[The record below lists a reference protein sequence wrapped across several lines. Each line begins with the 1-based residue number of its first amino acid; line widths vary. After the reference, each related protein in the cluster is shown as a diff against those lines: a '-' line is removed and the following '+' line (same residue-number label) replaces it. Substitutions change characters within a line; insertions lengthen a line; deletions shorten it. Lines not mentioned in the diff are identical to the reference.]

1 MTEERYLRQLRLL
14 GREGQE
20 KLRGATVLVAGLGG
34 LGSPVTLY
42 LSAAGIGKLFLVD
55 EGRLELSNLN
65 RQVLY
70 SVNDVGKFKAL
81 VAAERVRSL
90 NPDVEVE
97 PYVMNVQDER
107 FEELVRRADV
117 VVDCLDN
124 WAGRLTLDKLT
135 WIYSKPLVHGGI
147 AEFYGQVT
155 TVLKGVT
162 HCLKCVLGIT
172 SGHRGEPPQVLGPT
186 PGVIGAIQAAEVIKL
201 VAGIGEPLFN
211 KLLIM
216 DLKRG
221 EFTTLEVRGN
231 PECECW

>member
-1 MTEERYLRQLRLL
+1 MAEERYLRQIRLL

-20 KLRGATVLVAGLGG
+20 RLREATVLVAGLGG

-42 LSAAGIGKLFLVD
+42 LSVAGVGRLLLVD

-81 VAAERVRSL
+81 AAAERVHSL
-90 NPDVEVE
+90 NPGVSVE

-107 FEELVRRADV
+107 FEGLVHRADV

-135 WIYSKPLVHGGI
+135 WTYSKPLVHGGI

-155 TVLKGVT
+155 TVLRGVT

-172 SGHRGEPPQVLGPT
+172 GEHEGEPPQVLGPT

-201 VAGIGEPLFN
+201 VTGIGEPLFN

>member
-1 MTEERYLRQLRLL
+1 MTEERYSRQLKLL

-20 KLRGATVLVAGLGG
+20 RLHEATVLVAGLGG

-42 LSAAGIGKLFLVD
+42 LSAAGVGKLVLVD
-55 EGRLELSNLN
+55 KGRLELSNLN

-70 SVNDVGKFKAL
+70 SVNDIGKFKAL
-81 VAAERVRSL
+81 VAAEKVRSL
-90 NPDVEVE
+90 NPSVSVE

-107 FEELVRRADV
+107 LEELVRQADV

-124 WAGRLTLDKLT
+124 WAGRLTLDRLT

-155 TVLKGVT
+155 TILRGKT

-172 SGHRGEPPQVLGPT
+172 SEQGGEPPQVIGPT

-201 VAGIGEPLFN
+201 VTGIGEPLFN
-211 KLLIM
+211 RLLIM

>member
-1 MTEERYLRQLRLL
+1 MAEERYLRQIKLL
-14 GREGQE
+14 GREGQ
-20 KLRGATVLVAGLGG
+20 KRLREATVLVAGLGG

-42 LSAAGIGKLFLVD
+42 LSAAGVGRLLLVD

-81 VAAERVRSL
+81 AAAERARSL
-90 NPDVEVE
+90 NPGVSVE
-97 PYVMNVQDER
+97 PYVMSVLDEE
-107 FEELVRRADV
+107 FEELVRQADV

-135 WIYSKPLVHGGI
+135 WTYSKPLVHGGI
-147 AEFYGQVT
+147 AEFYGQAT

-172 SGHRGEPPQVLGPT
+172 SEHEGEPPQVLGPT
-186 PGVIGAIQAAEVIKL
+186 PGVVGAIQAAEVIKL
-201 VAGIGEPLFN
+201 VTGIGEPLFN
-211 KLLIM
+211 RLLIM

>member
-1 MTEERYLRQLRLL
+1 MVEERYLRQVRLL
-14 GREGQE
+14 GHEGQE
-20 KLRGATVLVAGLGG
+20 RLREATVLVAGLGG

-42 LSAAGIGKLFLVD
+42 LSAAGVGRLLLVD

-70 SVNDVGKFKAL
+70 SVNDLGKFKAL

-90 NPDVEVE
+90 NPDVSVE
-97 PYVMNVQDER
+97 PYVMNVQDKG

-135 WIYSKPLVHGGI
+135 WIHSKPLVHGGI

-155 TVLKGVT
+155 TVLRGVT
-162 HCLKCVLGIT
+162 RCLKCVLGIT
-172 SGHRGEPPQVLGPT
+172 GEHEGEPPQVLGPT

-201 VAGIGEPLFN
+201 LAGIGEPLFN

>member
-1 MTEERYLRQLRLL
+1 MTEERYVRQLGLL
-14 GREGQE
+14 RREGQE
-20 KLRGATVLVAGLGG
+20 KLRKATVLVAGLGG
-34 LGSPVTLY
+34 LGSPVVLY
-42 LSAAGIGKLFLVD
+42 LSAAGVGKLLLVD
-55 EGRLELSNLN
+55 DGRLELSNLN

-70 SVNDVGKFKAL
+70 SVNDVGRFKAL

-90 NPDVEVE
+90 NPDVSVE
-97 PYVMNVQDER
+97 PYVMKVQDER

-124 WAGRLTLDKLT
+124 WAGRLTLDKLA

-147 AEFYGQVT
+147 AEFYGQAT
-155 TVLKGVT
+155 TVLRGVT
-162 HCLKCVLGIT
+162 NCLKCILGIT
-172 SGHRGEPPQVLGPT
+172 SEHGGEPPQVLGPT

-201 VAGIGEPLFN
+201 VTGIGEPLFN

>member
-1 MTEERYLRQLRLL
+1 MTEERYLRQLKLL

-20 KLRGATVLVAGLGG
+20 KLRRATVLIAGLGG

-42 LSAAGIGKLFLVD
+42 LGAAGVGRLLLVD
-55 EGRLELSNLN
+55 NGKLELSNLN

-70 SVNDVGKFKAL
+70 AVDDVGRFKAL
-81 VAAERVRSL
+81 LAAEKIRSL
-90 NPDVEVE
+90 NPEITVE
-97 PYVMNVQDER
+97 PYVMNVQDEGL
-107 FEELVRRADV
+107 EELVRRADV
-117 VVDCLDN
+117 IVDCLDN
-124 WAGRLTLDKLT
+124 WAGRLVLDKLA

-147 AEFYGQVT
+147 AEFYGQAT
-155 TVLKGVT
+155 TILRGVT
-162 HCLKCVLGIT
+162 NCLKCVLGI
-172 SGHRGEPPQVLGPT
+172 SSKYQGEPPQVIGPT

-201 VAGIGEPLFN
+201 VTGVGEPLFN

-221 EFTTLEVRGN
+221 EFTTLEVRGS

>member
-1 MTEERYLRQLRLL
+1 MTEERYARQLRLL

-20 KLRGATVLVAGLGG
+20 KLCKATVLVAGLGG
-34 LGSPVTLY
+34 LGSPVVLY
-42 LSAAGIGKLFLVD
+42 LSAAGVGKLLLVD
-55 EGRLELSNLN
+55 DGRLELSNLN

-70 SVNDVGKFKAL
+70 SVNDVGRFKAL

-90 NPDVEVE
+90 NPDVNVE
-97 PYVMNVQDER
+97 PYIMKVQDER
-107 FEELVRRADV
+107 FEELVRRVDV

-124 WAGRLTLDKLT
+124 WAGRLTLDRLT

-147 AEFYGQVT
+147 AEFYGQAT
-155 TVLKGVT
+155 TVLRGVT
-162 HCLKCVLGIT
+162 NCLKCILGIT
-172 SGHRGEPPQVLGPT
+172 SEHEGEPPQVLGPT

-201 VAGIGEPLFN
+201 VTGIGEPLFN

-231 PECECW
+231 PDCECW